1 MLMIWDYIVSIFKC
15 FHYLYTYPDPCYSLS
30 LPQSLASVLKKKVSV
45 DKEHVKTIHKM
56 TQSMHED
63 AGIRQL
69 KFEGLVHVVIIR
81 LRACT
86 RMLVSDNSSLKG

>member
-1 MLMIWDYIVSIFKC
+1 MHEDAGIRQLKFEGLVHVVIVRLRACKRMLV
-15 FHYLYTYPDPCYSLS
+15 
-30 LPQSLASVLKKKVSV
+30 LAIIRL
-45 DKEHVKTIHKM
+45 
-56 TQSMHED
+56 SMHED